1 VARVSGQL
9 FEFNRLE
16 HAGKETVVQTTID
29 DKANVLT
36 LINTFKV
43 HDGLAAQVVE
53 SLRKFTEEQAG
64 GMRGFVGSS
73 VHVSLD
79 GTTVVNY
86 VQWKTRDAFDAMFES
101 PAAKEH
107 MRELNAFVVSVSP
120 VFYDVVYVGKASS

>member
-1 VARVSGQL
+1 
-9 FEFNRLE
+9 
-16 HAGKETVVQTTID
+16 VQATID
-29 DKANVLT
+29 DQAHIFT

-43 HDGLAAQVVE
+43 HDGQAAQVVE
-53 SLRKFTEEQAG
+53 SLRKFTEEQTKR
-64 GMRGFVGSS
+64 MPGFVGAS

-79 GTTVVNY
+79 RTTVVNY

>member
-1 VARVSGQL
+1 
-9 FEFNRLE
+9 
-16 HAGKETVVQTTID
+16 VQTTID
-29 DKANVLT
+29 DQAHIFT

-43 HDGLAAQVVE
+43 HEGQAARVVG
-53 SLRKFTEEQAG
+53 SLRKFTEEQTRR
-64 GMRGFVGSS
+64 MPGFVGAS

-86 VQWKTRDAFDAMFES
+86 VQWQTRNAFDAMFES

-107 MRELNAFVVSVSP
+107 MRELGGFVVSISP